1 MNKEAQDE
9 VERQL
14 NAAME
19 VMSLHELRRVHGLSQ
34 KIVAQTFGGG
44 SRLPLSIP
52 TNVQACTFLPYVFV

>member
-1 MNKEAQDE
+1 MNNEAQDE

-34 KIVAQTFGGG
+34 KIAAQTFGGQQTTVVN
-44 SRLPLSIP
+44 P
-52 TNVQACTFLPYVFV
+52 N

>member
-44 SRLPLSIP
+44 QQTTIVNP
-52 TNVQACTFLPYVFV
+52 N